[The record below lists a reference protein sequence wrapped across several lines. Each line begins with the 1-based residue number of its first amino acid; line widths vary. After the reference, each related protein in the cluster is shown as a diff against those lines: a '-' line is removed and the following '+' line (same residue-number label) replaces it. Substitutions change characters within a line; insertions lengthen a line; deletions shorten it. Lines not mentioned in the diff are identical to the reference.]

1 MQKTFG
7 KPLMIM
13 LCGKRPF
20 HIRGLIIRIFIR
32 SWVFPW
38 LFCMPLK
45 DAHQRALSYLEREP
59 IMKINL
65 KQYVLL
71 LRKYLVEE
79 KWGLFSLFLVLLLNV
94 LVETAKPTILGQ
106 FIDQVS
112 TDIPMARIYGLAI
125 FFLVLTAARQGIAVI
140 VAWLTQ
146 NIGWRATNGLRIDL
160 TAHTMD
166 LDMSFHKRF
175 TPGQLVERVD
185 GDINS
190 LFGFFTT
197 FITGIVLNMLMM
209 IGVFIYFFIIDWRF
223 ALIYIIATGLVYL
236 YMPLMG
242 KRIDRASEGLREE
255 ESNLYGIVGEAI
267 TSVEDIRTLNARTH
281 TLNRM
286 NEVLKRLFGWWKKDY
301 RYGFGSWAYD
311 EAILWSAEFI
321 IILVMAAMVLRGDLT
336 IGTAYL
342 INRLGELIIN
352 PILSLREEL
361 MYMQKTDASIR
372 RIRELL
378 DEKRSL
384 SEGSRTKSEGRGGLA
399 LEGVSFSY
407 EDGEKVIDDVS
418 FQLGQGRVLGLLGR
432 TGSGKTTLARL
443 IVKLYDPEKGSV
455 LIDGTD
461 AKVLSDASLRD
472 KISYVTQ
479 EVQLFNSSVR
489 DNLTLYDDRISD
501 EKIMATIDRIGI
513 MDWFRKLPEGL
524 DTKISVEAPF
534 LSTGELQLLTFVRVF
549 LKEPEIVILDEAT
562 SRLDPI
568 TEKYLEQALN
578 SLLEGRTAIIIAHR
592 LKTVLRAD
600 EIMILEDGRILEKGP
615 TGKLSQDPGS
625 HFAEL
630 LQRGME
636 EVLI

>member
-1 MQKTFG
+1 
-7 KPLMIM
+7 
-13 LCGKRPF
+13 
-20 HIRGLIIRIFIR
+20 
-32 SWVFPW
+32 
-38 LFCMPLK
+38 
-45 DAHQRALSYLEREP
+45 
-59 IMKINL
+59 MKINL

-71 LRKYLVEE
+71 LKKYLVKE
-79 KWGLFSLFLVLLLNV
+79 KWGLISLFLVLVVNV

-106 FIDQVS
+106 FIDQVA
-112 TDIPMARIYGLAI
+112 TDVPMAGIYGLALL
-125 FFLVLTAARQGIAVI
+125 FLVLTAARQGIAVV

-160 TAHTMD
+160 TEHTMD

-197 FITGIVLNMLMM
+197 FITGIVLNVLMM
-209 IGVFIYFFIIDWRF
+209 VGVFIYFFFIDWRF
-223 ALIYIIATGLVYL
+223 ALIYMSATALVYL

-267 TSVEDIRTLNARTH
+267 TSVEDIRTLNAQTH

-321 IILVMAAMVLRGDLT
+321 VILLMAAMVIRGELT
-336 IGTAYL
+336 VGTAYL
-342 INRLGELIIN
+342 INRLGELIIM
-352 PILSLREEL
+352 PILQLREEL

-372 RIRELL
+372 RIRELME
-378 DEKRSL
+378 EKRVL
-384 SEGSRTKSEGRGGLA
+384 SEGTQSETAGSGGIA
-399 LEGVSFSY
+399 LEDVSFAY

-418 FQLGQGRVLGLLGR
+418 FRLGQGRILGLLGR

-443 IVKLYDPEKGSV
+443 IVKLYDPASGRV
-455 LIDGTD
+455 LLDGTD
-461 AKVLSDASLRD
+461 ARSLSDATLRD

-501 EKIMATIDRIGI
+501 EKIMTTIDRIGI
-513 MDWFRKLPEGL
+513 RDWFNKLPEGL
-524 DTKISVEAPF
+524 DTKISVESPF

-568 TEKYLEQALN
+568 TEKYLETALN

-600 EIMILEDGRILEKGP
+600 EIMILEDGRILEAGP
-615 TGKLSQDPGS
+615 TMELRRDSNS

-630 LQRGME
+630 LQRGLE

>member
-1 MQKTFG
+1 MRIQGHGFSMTFLHAEKG
-7 KPLMIM
+7 QLP
-13 LCGKRPF
+13 
-20 HIRGLIIRIFIR
+20 
-32 SWVFPW
+32 
-38 LFCMPLK
+38 
-45 DAHQRALSYLEREP
+45 ARARERELA
-59 IMKINL
+59 MKINL

-71 LRKYLVEE
+71 LKKYLVKE
-79 KWGLFSLFLVLLLNV
+79 KWGLLGLFLVLMVNV

-106 FIDQVS
+106 FIDQVA
-112 TDIPMARIYGLAI
+112 TDVPMARIYGLAGL
-125 FFLVLTAARQGIAVI
+125 FLLLTALRQGIAVV

-160 TAHTMD
+160 TEHTMNLD
-166 LDMSFHKRF
+166 LSFHKRF

-197 FITGIVLNMLMM
+197 FITGIVLNILMM
-209 IGVFIYFFIIDWRF
+209 VGVFIYFFIIDWRF
-223 ALIYIIATGLVYL
+223 ALIYMTATALVYL

-242 KRIDRASEGLREE
+242 KRIDQASEGLREE

-267 TSVEDIRTLNARTH
+267 TSVEDIRTLNAGTH
-281 TLNRM
+281 ILNRM

-321 IILVMAAMVLRGDLT
+321 VVLLMAAMVLRGDLS

-352 PILSLREEL
+352 PILQLREEL
-361 MYMQKTDASIR
+361 MYMQKTDASTR
-372 RIRELL
+372 RIQELM
-378 DEKRSL
+378 DEKREL
-384 SEGSRTKSEGRGGLA
+384 SEGTQSETAGLGGLT
-399 LEGVSFSY
+399 LENISFAY

-418 FQLGQGRVLGLLGR
+418 FHLSQGGILGLLGR

-443 IVKLYDPEKGSV
+443 IVKLYDPISGKVLLDGSTTR
-455 LIDGTD
+455 D
-461 AKVLSDASLRD
+461 LSDASLRS

-489 DNLTLYDDRISD
+489 DNLTLYDDSITD
-501 EKIMATIDRIGI
+501 EKILDTIDRIGI
-513 MDWFRKLPEGL
+513 RDWFKKLPEGL
-524 DTKISVEAPF
+524 DTMISVESPS

-549 LKEPEIVILDEAT
+549 LKEPDIIILDEAT

-568 TEKYLEQALN
+568 TEEYLEKALT

-600 EIMILEDGRILEKGP
+600 QIMILEDSRILETGP
-615 TGKLSQDPGS
+615 TQELRRDPDS
-625 HFAEL
+625 HFAKL
-630 LQRGME
+630 LKRGLE

>member
-1 MQKTFG
+1 
-7 KPLMIM
+7 
-13 LCGKRPF
+13 
-20 HIRGLIIRIFIR
+20 
-32 SWVFPW
+32 
-38 LFCMPLK
+38 
-45 DAHQRALSYLEREP
+45 
-59 IMKINL
+59 MKINL

-71 LRKYLVEE
+71 LKKYLVKE
-79 KWGLFSLFLVLLLNV
+79 KWGLISLFLVLVVNV

-106 FIDQVS
+106 FIDQVA
-112 TDIPMARIYGLAI
+112 TDVPMAGIYGLALL
-125 FFLVLTAARQGIAVI
+125 FLVLTAARQGIAVV

-160 TAHTMD
+160 TEHTMD

-197 FITGIVLNMLMM
+197 FITGIVLNVLMM
-209 IGVFIYFFIIDWRF
+209 VGVFIYFFFIDWRF
-223 ALIYIIATGLVYL
+223 ALIYMSATALVYL

-267 TSVEDIRTLNARTH
+267 TSVEDIRTLNAQTH

-321 IILVMAAMVLRGDLT
+321 VILLMAAMVIRGELT
-336 IGTAYL
+336 VGTAYL
-342 INRLGELIIN
+342 INRLGELIIM
-352 PILSLREEL
+352 PILQLREEL

-372 RIRELL
+372 RIRELME
-378 DEKRSL
+378 EKRVL
-384 SEGSRTKSEGRGGLA
+384 SKGTQSETAGSGGIA
-399 LEGVSFSY
+399 LEDVSFAY

-418 FQLGQGRVLGLLGR
+418 FRLGQGRILGLLGR

-443 IVKLYDPEKGSV
+443 IVKLYDPASGRV
-455 LIDGTD
+455 LLDGTD
-461 AKVLSDASLRD
+461 ARSLSDATLRD

-501 EKIMATIDRIGI
+501 EKIMTTIDRIGI
-513 MDWFRKLPEGL
+513 RDWFNKLPEGL
-524 DTKISVEAPF
+524 DTKISVESPF

-568 TEKYLEQALN
+568 TEKYLETALN

-600 EIMILEDGRILEKGP
+600 EIMILEDGRILEAGP
-615 TGKLSQDPGS
+615 TMELRRDSNS

-630 LQRGME
+630 LQRGLE

>member
-1 MQKTFG
+1 
-7 KPLMIM
+7 
-13 LCGKRPF
+13 
-20 HIRGLIIRIFIR
+20 
-32 SWVFPW
+32 
-38 LFCMPLK
+38 
-45 DAHQRALSYLEREP
+45 
-59 IMKINL
+59 MKINL

-71 LRKYLVEE
+71 LKKYLVKE
-79 KWGLFSLFLVLLLNV
+79 KWGLLSLFLVLVINV

-106 FIDQVS
+106 FIDQVA
-112 TDIPMARIYGLAI
+112 TDVPMARIYGLAVL
-125 FFLVLTAARQGIAVI
+125 FLLLTAARQGIAVL

-160 TAHTMD
+160 TEHTMD

-197 FITGIVLNMLMM
+197 FITGIVLNLLMM
-209 IGVFIYFFIIDWRF
+209 TGVFIYFFFIDWRF
-223 ALIYIIATGLVYL
+223 ALIYMTATALVYL

-281 TLNRM
+281 TLNRL

-321 IILVMAAMVLRGDLT
+321 VILVMAAMVIRGDLT
-336 IGTAYL
+336 VGTAYL
-342 INRLGELIIN
+342 INRLGELIIM
-352 PILSLREEL
+352 PILQLREEL

-372 RIRELL
+372 RIRELM
-378 DEKRSL
+378 DEERVL
-384 SEGSRTKSEGRGGLA
+384 SRGSRTETAGPGGLA
-399 LEGVSFSY
+399 LEEVSFGY
-407 EDGEKVIDDVS
+407 EDGEKVIDEVS
-418 FQLGQGRVLGLLGR
+418 FRLEKGRILGLLGR

-443 IVKLYDPEKGSV
+443 IVKLYDPSAGRV
-455 LIDGTD
+455 LIEGSD
-461 AKVLSDASLRD
+461 ARSLSDAALRD
-472 KISYVTQ
+472 RISYVTQ

-489 DNLTLYDDRISD
+489 DNLTLYDDSITD

-513 MDWFRKLPEGL
+513 RDWFNKLPLGL

-549 LKEPEIVILDEAT
+549 LREPEIVILDEAT

-568 TEKYLEQALN
+568 TEKYLEKALN

-600 EIMILEDGRILEKGP
+600 EIMILEDGRILETGP
-615 TGKLSQDPGS
+615 TETLRRDPHS

-630 LQRGME
+630 LKRGLE

>member
-1 MQKTFG
+1 MTFLHAEKG
-7 KPLMIM
+7 QLP
-13 LCGKRPF
+13 
-20 HIRGLIIRIFIR
+20 
-32 SWVFPW
+32 
-38 LFCMPLK
+38 
-45 DAHQRALSYLEREP
+45 ARARERELA
-59 IMKINL
+59 MKINL

-71 LRKYLVEE
+71 LKKYLVKE
-79 KWGLFSLFLVLLLNV
+79 KWGLLGLFLVLMVNV

-106 FIDQVS
+106 FIDQVA
-112 TDIPMARIYGLAI
+112 TDVPMARIYGLAGL
-125 FFLVLTAARQGIAVI
+125 FLLLTALRQGIAVV

-160 TAHTMD
+160 TEHTMNLD
-166 LDMSFHKRF
+166 LSFHKRF

-197 FITGIVLNMLMM
+197 FITGIVLNILMM
-209 IGVFIYFFIIDWRF
+209 VGVFIYFFIIDWRF
-223 ALIYIIATGLVYL
+223 ALIYMTATALVYL

-242 KRIDRASEGLREE
+242 KRIDQASEGLREE

-267 TSVEDIRTLNARTH
+267 TSVEDIRTLNAGTH
-281 TLNRM
+281 ILNRM

-321 IILVMAAMVLRGDLT
+321 VVLLMAAMVLRGDLS

-352 PILSLREEL
+352 PILQLREEL
-361 MYMQKTDASIR
+361 MYMQKTDASTR
-372 RIRELL
+372 RIQELM
-378 DEKRSL
+378 DEKREL
-384 SEGSRTKSEGRGGLA
+384 SEGTQSETAGLGGLT
-399 LEGVSFSY
+399 LENISFAY

-418 FQLGQGRVLGLLGR
+418 FHLSQGGILGLLGR

-443 IVKLYDPEKGSV
+443 IVKLYDPISGKVLLDGSTTR
-455 LIDGTD
+455 D
-461 AKVLSDASLRD
+461 LSDASLRS

-489 DNLTLYDDRISD
+489 DNLTLYDDSITD
-501 EKIMATIDRIGI
+501 EKILDTIDRIGI
-513 MDWFRKLPEGL
+513 RDWFKKLPEGL
-524 DTKISVEAPF
+524 DTMISVESPS

-549 LKEPEIVILDEAT
+549 LKEPDIIILDEAT

-568 TEKYLEQALN
+568 TEEYLEKALT

-600 EIMILEDGRILEKGP
+600 QIMILEDSRILETGP
-615 TGKLSQDPGS
+615 TQELRRDPDS
-625 HFAEL
+625 HFAKL
-630 LQRGME
+630 LKRGLE